1 MLSKI
6 CPILW
11 KGQIITV
18 SCEGRGPPSEGEGG
32 EEAPRRET
40 GSQEGGNAEGL
51 RG

>member
-1 MLSKI
+1 MLYKI
-6 CPILW
+6 SAIFW